1 LVPLGRPTNEVA
13 ELYLGQKPISGGV
26 MGYLLGP
33 WQRWDAL
40 WYTKIAQFGYDRADG
55 STNLFP
61 LYPLLIGCTARLL
74 GGQFLLAGII
84 LSNLAF
90 IASLTYFYR
99 LVKYESGELLARRSI
114 MYLAFFPTAFFFLA
128 PYTESLLL
136 LCIIGAFYYA
146 RRRKWLR
153 VGLFGLGAGL
163 TKIPAVLITI
173 PLLWEYMESL
183 KENQSRPNASMLLT
197 VTPAFGSL
205 SYMIYRYVFV
215 GDITMLSG
223 SVEIWQVKLLL
234 HHPFVFPAAAQ
245 QTWRWR
251 FVMPW
256 ESLVQGVET
265 VLMSADIISR
275 VRAYLELS
283 AVASLGV
290 ATVSAFTRLSRSY
303 AIYMLLL
310 FLSVL
315 MWVDTPRPFSTIY
328 RHSLLFFPLFILL
341 GGTGQRTWF
350 HRVLLLAFVSL
361 LAIFTAFY
369 VGWYW
374 MG

>member
-1 LVPLGRPTNEVA
+1 
-13 ELYLGQKPISGGV
+13 
-26 MGYLLGP
+26 
-33 WQRWDAL
+33 
-40 WYTKIAQFGYDRADG
+40 
-55 STNLFP
+55 
-61 LYPLLIGCTARLL
+61 
-74 GGQFLLAGII
+74 
-84 LSNLAF
+84 
-90 IASLTYFYR
+90 
-99 LVKYESGELLARRSI
+99 
-114 MYLAFFPTAFFFLA
+114 
-128 PYTESLLL
+128 
-136 LCIIGAFYYA
+136 
-146 RRRKWLR
+146 
-153 VGLFGLGAGL
+153 
-163 TKIPAVLITI
+163 
-173 PLLWEYMESL
+173 
-183 KENQSRPNASMLLT
+183 
-197 VTPAFGSL
+197 
-205 SYMIYRYVFV
+205 
-215 GDITMLSG
+215 
-223 SVEIWQVKLLL
+223 
-234 HHPFVFPAAAQ
+234 
-245 QTWRWR
+245 
-251 FVMPW
+251 MPW